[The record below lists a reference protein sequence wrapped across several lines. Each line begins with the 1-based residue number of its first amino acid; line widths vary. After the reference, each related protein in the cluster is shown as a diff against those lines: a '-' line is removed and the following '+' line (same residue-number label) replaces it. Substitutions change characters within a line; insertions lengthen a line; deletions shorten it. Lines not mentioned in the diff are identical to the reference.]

1 IFGPKICGL
10 AVNIIDKT
18 GFIGFIGYVSGK
30 CIKYALPYI
39 FQLKNWSLD
48 RLDGT
53 RYS

>member
-1 IFGPKICGL
+1 MEPFRGPLYTFKIIL
-10 AVNIIDKT
+10 IV
-18 GFIGFIGYVSGK
+18 IGWKRYVSGK